1 MTSPLSAPNL
11 RSPFPSRHAA
21 LCSRPD
27 YDTYDYNN
35 VLRRGIIDAFSGI
48 VQGLGD
54 EITAG
59 TPVGAATRERLTHS
73 LSSVYP
79 FVASIGA
86 DKTSGESY
94 SEDVARAAIAL
105 LGDLCV
111 VMPVRVAWVPYISSG
126 LGREGKGGATWPG
139 CGYELLRHVGERDY
153 D

>member
-1 MTSPLSAPNL
+1 MAPLCVRPGLVASPLVMPSCRDGQARLTCLPPSIAPNL
-11 RSPFPSRHAA
+11 PHTLRACRT
-21 LCSRPD
+21 D

-59 TPVGAATRERLTHS
+59 TQVGAATRERLTHS

-86 DKTSGESY
+86 DKTPGETY

-111 VMPVRVAWVPYISSG
+111 VMPVGGGPVAHVSG
-126 LGREGKGGATWPG
+126 RLG
-139 CGYELLRHVGERDY
+139 
-153 D
+153 